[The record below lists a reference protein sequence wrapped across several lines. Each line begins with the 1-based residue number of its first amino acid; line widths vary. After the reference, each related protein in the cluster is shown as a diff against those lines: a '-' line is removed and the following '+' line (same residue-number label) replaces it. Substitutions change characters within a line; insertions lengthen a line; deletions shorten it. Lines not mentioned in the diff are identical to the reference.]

1 MNELKGKTV
10 VIEFLDGSKERIGI
24 LISINEESLSL
35 DTGKDGHEYIFLKGI
50 KLVRPFEVKR

>member
-24 LISINEESLSL
+24 LVSVNDDSLSL
-35 DTGKDGHEYIFLKGI
+35 DTGKDGHEYIFLNGV